1 MAHRLLESRCSTRA
15 LADAGLCLSH
25 LPGIRLGHEQA
36 EAAAAARMER
46 QKILERETPPTV
58 VAIIDEVVLRR
69 QLGTREVMA
78 QQCQKLLDASEHPS
92 VIVQVVRGASAGIGG
107 ALALAEGPQG
117 TVLLSGSVL
126 EDTVTADKSPA
137 CSSATPPTGAV

>member
-1 MAHRLLESRCSTRA
+1 
-15 LADAGLCLSH
+15 
-25 LPGIRLGHEQA
+25 
-36 EAAAAARMER
+36 MER

-58 VAIIDEVVLRR
+58 VAIIDEVVLQR

-78 QQCQKLLDASEHPS
+78 DQCRKLLEASDHPS

-117 TVLLSGSVL
+117 SVLLSGSVL
-126 EDTVTADKSPA
+126 EDTVTADGSQVRA
-137 CSSATPPTGAV
+137 ASVIVDAVRGAAATRADSRVIVEESHQRWTA